1 MTCGKNNE
9 FRFSPALSD
18 LSVCTRSR
26 AAGEEE
32 EEKDAEEAVGAA
44 LHHVDGDVV
53 VPPCQEKAQ
62 AHPAA
67 EGTTSPWGASSC
79 ISV

>member
-1 MTCGKNNE
+1 MNSG
-9 FRFSPALSD
+9 FRRLS
-18 LSVCTRSR
+18 LICQSAPRSR

-32 EEKDAEEAVGAA
+32 EEEEDAEEAVGAA

-79 ISV
+79 VSV

>member
-1 MTCGKNNE
+1 MNSG
-9 FRFSPALSD
+9 FRRLS
-18 LSVCTRSR
+18 LICQSAPRSR

-32 EEKDAEEAVGAA
+32 EEDAEEAVGAA
-44 LHHVDGDVV
+44 PRHVDGDVV
-53 VPPCQEKAQ
+53 VPPCQEEAQ